1 MNSDFEEAMGNKNRL
16 PADRQCSSNR
26 PRPVVVVVVVVVV
39 AAAAAAAVT
48 FFNKTLIIAKQHYQ
62 LNI

>member
-26 PRPVVVVVVVVVV
+26 PRPVVVVVVVV